1 MPDLR
6 NAQAARPMPIRVAI
20 FDDSK
25 DRRESLR
32 YLIGMFE
39 DLNCVGAF
47 EDARNAVEHVR
58 AAQPDVVL
66 MDIEMPYVNGIEGT
80 RAIKA
85 EFPQMSVIMQTV
97 FEDDESLFQS
107 IKAGATG
114 YILKRDEPIRT
125 IEAIREAMAGGATIN
140 ASMAMRVLR
149 YFSAEEERRP
159 ELTAEYGLTPR
170 EKEILSMLVDGLS
183 YKMIADRCELSFHTV
198 NSHIR
203 KIYEKL
209 HVHSMSEAVSK
220 ALKERLV

>member
-1 MPDLR
+1 
-6 NAQAARPMPIRVAI
+6 MPIRVAI

-39 DLNCVGAF
+39 DLKCVGAF
-47 EDARNAVEHVR
+47 EDARDAVERVR
-58 AAQPDVVL
+58 AAKPDVVL

-80 RAIKA
+80 RALKA
-85 EFPQMSVIMQTV
+85 EFPQLSVIMQTV
-97 FEDDESLFQS
+97 FEDDESLFLS

-114 YILKRDEPIRT
+114 YILKRDEPIKT
-125 IEAIREAMAGGATIN
+125 IEAVCDAVAGGATIN
-140 ASMAMRVLR
+140 SSMAMRVLR
-149 YFSAEEERRP
+149 YFSAEEVYRP
-159 ELTAEYGLTPR
+159 HLTAEYGITPR
-170 EKEILSMLVDGLS
+170 EREILSMLVDGLS
-183 YKMIADRCELSFHTV
+183 YKMIAERCGLSIHTV

-203 KIYEKL
+203 KIYDKL